1 MYEIIDNDS
10 FNNHQNFETIAILFE
25 ICSII
30 ETTII
35 SFLFVLQSKS
45 PSNSNLFVQYKNRTI
60 LSFKKSYF
68 NIIKSILNK

>member
-1 MYEIIDNDS
+1 MIVLII
-10 FNNHQNFETIAILFE
+10 IKILKQLQYYLG